1 METFQNI
8 NVNLIDKPLYIF
20 LMGSC
25 LKIKKKKISSK
36 HNILLPAFV
45 WYRFRLYRMRFYVL
59 VFHVCRMTLD
69 AFEGLQFTHL
79 LGTIY
84 SLFGPFC
91 YWCIF
96 AWFRYL
102 FQFLCNNTFKSYTTF
117 YFVGTY
123 SILQVSD

>member
-25 LKIKKKKISSK
+25 LKMKFHQNTISCF
-36 HNILLPAFV
+36 LLLYAIDFV
-45 WYRFRLYRMRFYVL
+45 EF
-59 VFHVCRMTLD
+59 CRMTLD

-84 SLFGPFC
+84 SFFGPFC
-91 YWCIF
+91 Y
-96 AWFRYL
+96 
-102 FQFLCNNTFKSYTTF
+102 
-117 YFVGTY
+117 
-123 SILQVSD
+123 